1 MMKVRL
7 NREQLERVHAEIY
20 GALPSDSPISIQLQK
35 LDRYIQEKHGRVSKP
50 DMFDQFEYGFY
61 A

>member
-20 GALPSDSPISIQLQK
+20 GVRESDSPISIQLQK
-35 LDRYIQEKHGRVSKP
+35 LDRYIEEHQGKVSKP
-50 DMFDQFEYGFY
+50 DTFDQFEYGFY

>member
-7 NREQLERVHAEIY
+7 NRAQLERVHAEIY
-20 GALPSDSPISIQLQK
+20 GEMSSDSPISIQLQK
-35 LDRYIQEKHGRVSKP
+35 LDRYIQEKQGRVSKH